1 MAFPAKSCTSS
12 PRIAMRGTRWNAQSN
27 RSSFIMPISWIST
40 SPNFWANA
48 RPRSDARDRHR
59 LVMNEIDIVRDI
71 SRRFEKAD
79 IPYMLTGSMAMN
91 YYAQPRMTRDIDVVI
106 AIGPEDVGRVA
117 ALFRPDYYVSE
128 ENIRESLAHESIFNL
143 IHQESVIK
151 VDCIIRQSSD
161 YRRVE
166 FERRERIS
174 ILDFRTFIVSKEDL
188 IISKL
193 FWAKNSHSEI
203 QLADVQNLLSTG
215 YDADYLQHW
224 TGELGL
230 DNLFNEY
237 LSLPI
242 RRRKSNK
249 SHHRKS

>member
-1 MAFPAKSCTSS
+1 
-12 PRIAMRGTRWNAQSN
+12 
-27 RSSFIMPISWIST
+27 
-40 SPNFWANA
+40 
-48 RPRSDARDRHR
+48 
-59 LVMNEIDIVRDI
+59 MNEIDIVRDI
-71 SRRFEKAD
+71 SRRFEQAG
-79 IPYMLTGSMAMN
+79 IAFMLTGSMAMN

-174 ILDFRTFIVSKEDL
+174 ILDFTTFIVSKEDL

-203 QLADVQNLLSTG
+203 QLADVQNLLSIG

-230 DNLFNEY
+230 DNLLNEC
-237 LSLPI
+237 L
-242 RRRKSNK
+242 R
-249 SHHRKS
+249 

>member
-1 MAFPAKSCTSS
+1 
-12 PRIAMRGTRWNAQSN
+12 
-27 RSSFIMPISWIST
+27 
-40 SPNFWANA
+40 
-48 RPRSDARDRHR
+48 
-59 LVMNEIDIVRDI
+59 MNEIDIVRDI
-71 SRRFEKAD
+71 SRRFEQAG
-79 IPYMLTGSMAMN
+79 IAYMLTGSMAMN

-106 AIGPEDVGRVA
+106 AIGPQDVGRVA

-174 ILDFRTFIVSKEDL
+174 ILDFTTFIVSKEDL

-193 FWAKNSHSEI
+193 FCAKNSHSEI

-230 DNLFNEY
+230 DNLLNEC
-237 LSLPI
+237 L
-242 RRRKSNK
+242 R
-249 SHHRKS
+249 